1 MTKPANPAT
10 GLRFAAGQQAPDF
23 ELTDQHGRKVSK
35 QSLLGTRYVLYFYPA
50 ANTPA
55 CNQQACDFRDHSLD
69 FSSQDLPVF
78 GVSPD
83 SVETLAQ
90 FGAKHELN
98 FTLLADPEHQVSEK
112 FGTWGEKKNYGRT
125 YEGLIRSTFVIS
137 EDGTFELAQYN
148 VRAKGHVEKLLRDLR
163 NLG

>member
-1 MTKPANPAT
+1 MTQASAAPT
-10 GLRFAAGQQAPDF
+10 GHRFTVGQEAPDF
-23 ELTDQHGRKVSK
+23 QIQDHQGNTVSK

-55 CNQQACDFRDHSLD
+55 CNQQACDFRDHVED
-69 FSSQDLPVF
+69 FGTQGLPVY

-83 SVETLAQ
+83 SVETLSKFA
-90 FGAKHELN
+90 AKHELN
-98 FTLLADPEHQVSEK
+98 FTVLADPEHEASVA

-125 YEGLIRSTFVIS
+125 YEGLIRSTFVIN
-137 EDGTFELAQYN
+137 EQGAFDLAQYN
-148 VRAKGHVEKLLRDLR
+148 VRAKGHVEKLLRDLQ